1 MIDTADIANYAED
14 NTPYSEGK
22 KQWEWPNSYKRHES
36 NGFKIVPWKIAWML
50 T

>member
-22 KQWEWPNSYKRHES
+22 NNENYQTVTKDMSQMVLK
-36 NGFKIVPWKIAWML
+36 
-50 T
+50 